1 MNSKKKNLKKFR
13 ILFIGNSGVG
23 KSTIIKSFR
32 DSNPLEEKI
41 EKTESIKVDEFLVS
55 DDFALVL
62 TDTPGANIKE
72 SSSGYTHLYFC
83 KIICLVFRGTTN
95 KLFYPKDIDYLNSW
109 ISYNKIKLRETEQKI
124 IIVRN
129 TFEKDVDVEELT
141 DKNYTNKLKKLVENI
156 PKNSLV
162 YNKGKNGELKSYF
175 DVSDENS
182 FRDLRN
188 LIFET
193 IKIIEHSIER
203 NEKLERMY
211 RTVKNP
217 FCPWCICY

>member
-1 MNSKKKNLKKFR
+1 M
-13 ILFIGNSGVG
+13 
-23 KSTIIKSFR
+23 
-32 DSNPLEEKI
+32 
-41 EKTESIKVDEFLVS
+41 
-55 DDFALVL
+55 
-62 TDTPGANIKE
+62 
-72 SSSGYTHLYFC
+72 
-83 KIICLVFRGTTN
+83 FRGTTN

-211 RTVKNP
+211 RTIKNP